1 MSIQSKYITS
11 LELDKVL
18 AKLANETTCE
28 AARLRALR
36 LTPVTTEEEAV
47 RLMAYTADANRL
59 TNRYGTPT
67 AQNVRDCTGSLERA
81 RLGAQL
87 PIPELLS
94 ILHLLETIRRMIG
107 WKKQSEEE
115 VTALDYLF
123 SCLTSFKSL
132 EDELKGAIL
141 DEETLSDSAS
151 PALAEIRR
159 KIRNNQQKVRS
170 QLDNMIRSSSYQKYL
185 QDSIVTMRD
194 GRYVVPVKAE
204 YRSEVKGLVHD
215 TSSSGA
221 TVFIEPMSVVEAN
234 NEIKVLESQEKKEI
248 DRILYELSAS
258 VGSYAEAISRS
269 YEVLV
274 ELDLYFAKSRL
285 ADKMKA
291 SVPQITGDRK
301 IKLIRARH
309 PLIDPEKIVPVDVTL
324 GIDFDTLVITGP
336 NTGGKTV
343 LLKTV
348 GLLTLMMMCGLMI
361 PAADGSSLS
370 VFDEVLSDI
379 GDEQSIEQSLSS
391 FSAHMTNIVSIL
403 EAAGDSSLVLLD
415 ELGSGTDPVE
425 GAALA
430 ISIIEKLRER
440 DCRIMATT
448 HYPEI
453 KLYALETRGVVN
465 GSCEFDV
472 ETLRPTYR
480 LLIGV
485 PGRSNAFAISEKLG
499 LDPEIIDSARER
511 ISSENQRFEDVV
523 SELETARQNLEK
535 EYTSA
540 HMLNQE
546 AERLRQENQ
555 AYRERLEKEK
565 EAEIEKAREK
575 ARSIVEQVRY
585 QADQLMNELEELKKQ
600 KDSANF
606 SEKAAKM
613 RQSYRSGIR
622 KLYDSADPV
631 TGREKQNHN
640 RALKRGDIVIIPEF
654 NKEGTVLT
662 DEDKDGYVMVQAGI
676 IKTKAPA
683 ADLRLVDRS
692 DRKVTVNNQ
701 KVSFKRNTAASGG
714 GRGSSGSGRSSTE
727 VDVRGMT
734 TDEAIM
740 EVDRFLDSCV
750 LSHIGSI
757 TVIHGKGTGT
767 LRAAIQQHLK
777 RHPSVR
783 SFRTGVYGEGE
794 NGVTI
799 VELK

>member
-379 GDEQSIEQSLSS
+379 GDEQSIEQSLST

-403 EAAGDSSLVLLD
+403 EVAEDSSLVLLD

-631 TGREKQNHN
+631 TGREKENHN

-750 LSHIGSI
+750 LSHIGTV

>member
-67 AQNVRDCTGSLERA
+67 AQTVRDCTGSLDRA

-87 PIPELLS
+87 PIPALL
-94 ILHLLETIRRMIG
+94 LLETIRRMIG

-115 VTALDYLF
+115 ITALDYLF

-274 ELDLYFAKSRL
+274 ELDLHFAKSRL

-379 GDEQSIEQSLSS
+379 GDEQSIEQSLST

-403 EAAGDSSLVLLD
+403 EAAGESSLVLLD

-430 ISIIEKLRER
+430 ISIIEKIRER

-555 AYRERLEKEK
+555 AYREQLEKEK

-600 KDSANF
+600 KDSASF

-631 TGREKQNHN
+631 TRQEKQNHSHN

-662 DEDKDGYVMVQAGI
+662 DENKDGYVMVQAGI
-676 IKTKAPA
+676 IKIKAPA

-750 LSHIGSI
+750 LSHIGTV

>member
-343 LLKTV
+343 QV
-348 GLLTLMMMCGLMI
+348 G
-361 PAADGSSLS
+361 S
-370 VFDEVLSDI
+370 
-379 GDEQSIEQSLSS
+379 
-391 FSAHMTNIVSIL
+391 
-403 EAAGDSSLVLLD
+403 
-415 ELGSGTDPVE
+415 
-425 GAALA
+425 
-430 ISIIEKLRER
+430 
-440 DCRIMATT
+440 
-448 HYPEI
+448 
-453 KLYALETRGVVN
+453 
-465 GSCEFDV
+465 
-472 ETLRPTYR
+472 
-480 LLIGV
+480 
-485 PGRSNAFAISEKLG
+485 
-499 LDPEIIDSARER
+499 
-511 ISSENQRFEDVV
+511 
-523 SELETARQNLEK
+523 
-535 EYTSA
+535 
-540 HMLNQE
+540 
-546 AERLRQENQ
+546 
-555 AYRERLEKEK
+555 
-565 EAEIEKAREK
+565 
-575 ARSIVEQVRY
+575 
-585 QADQLMNELEELKKQ
+585 
-600 KDSANF
+600 
-606 SEKAAKM
+606 
-613 RQSYRSGIR
+613 
-622 KLYDSADPV
+622 
-631 TGREKQNHN
+631 
-640 RALKRGDIVIIPEF
+640 
-654 NKEGTVLT
+654 
-662 DEDKDGYVMVQAGI
+662 
-676 IKTKAPA
+676 
-683 ADLRLVDRS
+683 
-692 DRKVTVNNQ
+692 
-701 KVSFKRNTAASGG
+701 
-714 GRGSSGSGRSSTE
+714 
-727 VDVRGMT
+727 
-734 TDEAIM
+734 
-740 EVDRFLDSCV
+740 
-750 LSHIGSI
+750 
-757 TVIHGKGTGT
+757 
-767 LRAAIQQHLK
+767 
-777 RHPSVR
+777 
-783 SFRTGVYGEGE
+783 
-794 NGVTI
+794 
-799 VELK
+799 

>member
-291 SVPQITGDRK
+291 SVPQITGDWK

-379 GDEQSIEQSLSS
+379 GDEQSIEQSLST

-511 ISSENQRFEDVV
+511 ISSEYQRFEDVV

-750 LSHIGSI
+750 LSHIGTV